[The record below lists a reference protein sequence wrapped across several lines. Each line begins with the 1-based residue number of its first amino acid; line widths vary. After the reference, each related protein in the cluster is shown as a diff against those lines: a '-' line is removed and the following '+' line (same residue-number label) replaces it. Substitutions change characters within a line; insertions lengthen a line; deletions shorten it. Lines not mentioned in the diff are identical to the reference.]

1 MPSSA
6 FVDIESLVA
15 PIADDNLVGSDIR
28 QDTSPTSIYNSIKDA
43 RSAARAAERHSMFD
57 EDSNEAMTHWHKI
70 LELAPDILKNHAK
83 DLEVA
88 SWYTEAL
95 IRRAGFQGLRDG
107 FNIIHQLIDKYWDN
121 VYPLPDEE
129 DGIET
134 RVASLSGLNGE
145 GAEGVLIAP
154 IRNVTITEGSDPGP
168 FSFWQY
174 KQALDIQKIAD
185 DNTRQKKASKIGY
198 TIEDI
203 ENAVANSSEEFFVN
217 LRDDISTSI
226 NEYRQI
232 SSMLDQLCGTHEA
245 PPTSNIINTL
255 EDALSVIKHIARFKL
270 PVESSNEEDIGD
282 MDSEGNVIQE
292 GANGVATILPGAIK
306 TRTDAFRHLNNISE
320 FFRKTEP
327 HSPISYII
335 DKAVRWGD
343 MDLNE
348 LMKELIPDSSSRDY
362 YSSLT
367 GVKNDDE

>member
-1 MPSSA
+1 MPSPA
-6 FVDIESLVA
+6 LIDIESLVS
-15 PIADDNLVGSDIR
+15 PISDDNSVGSDIR
-28 QDTSPTSIYNSIKDA
+28 QDPSPSSLYNQIKDA
-43 RSAARAAERHSMFD
+43 RSAARAAERHSLFD
-57 EDSNEAMTHWHKI
+57 GDSNEAMQNWYKI
-70 LELAPDILKNHAK
+70 LELAPEILQNHAK

-107 FNIIHQLIDKYWDN
+107 FTVIRSLIDNYWDN
-121 VYPLPDEE
+121 IYPLPDEE

-134 RVASLSGLNGE
+134 RIAPLTGLNGE

-154 IRNVTITEGSDPGP
+154 IRNVTITEVGEPSP

-185 DNTRQKKASKIGY
+185 DEARNKKSQKIGY
-198 TIEDI
+198 TLEDI
-203 ENAVANSSEEFFVN
+203 ENAVAGSSQEFFIN
-217 LRDDISTSI
+217 MCDDVAVSI
-226 NEYRQI
+226 NEYREI
-232 SSMLDQLCGTHEA
+232 SKALDNLCGTHEA

-255 EDALSVIKHIARFKL
+255 EDALSVVKHVARFKL
-270 PVESSNEEDIGD
+270 PVESSNEDD
-282 MDSEGNVIQE
+282 MGA
-292 GANGVATILPGAIK
+292 GANGETTEGSANSIAQAGPIGS
-306 TRTDAFRHLNNISE
+306 REEAFRQLNNIAN

-343 MDLNE
+343 MELTD

-367 GVKNDDE
+367 GVKTDD

>member
-1 MPSSA
+1 MPSPA
-6 FVDIESLVA
+6 LIDIESLVG
-15 PIADDNLVGSDIR
+15 PISEDNSVGEDIR
-28 QDTSPTSIYNSIKDA
+28 QDSSPTSLYHTIKAA
-43 RSAARAAERHSMFD
+43 RSAARAAERHSLFD
-57 EDSNEAMTHWHKI
+57 GGSNEAQQNWQKI
-70 LELAPDILKNHAK
+70 LELAPEILKNHAK

-107 FNIIHQLIDKYWDN
+107 FTVIHQLIENYWDN
-121 VYPLPDEE
+121 IYPLPDEE

-134 RVASLSGLNGE
+134 RLASLTGLNGE

-154 IRNVTITEGSDPGP
+154 IRNVIITEGSEPGP

-185 DNTRQKKASKIGY
+185 EDTRAQRAAKIGY
-198 TIEDI
+198 SLEDI
-203 ENAVANSSEEFFVN
+203 ENAVADSSQEFFVN
-217 LRDDISTSI
+217 LRDDVAVSI
-226 NEYRQI
+226 NEYREI
-232 SSMLDQLCGTHEA
+232 SRVLDSLCGSHEA

-255 EDALSVIKHIARFKL
+255 EDALSVVKHVARFKL
-270 PVESSNEEDIGD
+270 PVESSNEDDLGEQGD
-282 MDSEGNVIQE
+282 
-292 GANGVATILPGAIK
+292 VASAGQSASVLTVPGAIK
-306 TRTDAFRHLNNISE
+306 TRDDAFRHLNDIAS

-343 MDLNE
+343 MELNE
-348 LMKELIPDSSSRDY
+348 LMKELIPDSSSRTF

-367 GVKNDDE
+367 GVKTEDD